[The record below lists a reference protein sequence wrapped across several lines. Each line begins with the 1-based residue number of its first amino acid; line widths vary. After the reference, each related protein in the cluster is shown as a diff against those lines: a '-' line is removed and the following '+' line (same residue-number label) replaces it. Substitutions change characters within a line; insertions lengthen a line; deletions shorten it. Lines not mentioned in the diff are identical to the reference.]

1 MLFDG
6 VGQAREIGD
15 MIPVHG
21 NSNWS
26 AVTISV
32 AGPEDLAQG
41 RKRLREMAIVGSKG
55 SKNMPQGLKLEVILR
70 RLRPGLS
77 RALLQ
82 SGRECCGRIFFA
94 AFKARRWFCGV
105 CGHD

>member
-1 MLFDG
+1 
-6 VGQAREIGD
+6 

-41 RKRLREMAIVGSKG
+41 RKRLREKAIVGSKG
-55 SKNMPQGLKLEVILR
+55 SKNMPQGLKPDADYV
-70 RLRPGLS
+70 S
-77 RALLQ
+77 
-82 SGRECCGRIFFA
+82 FA
-94 AFKARRWFCGV
+94 ARQKSCPFKTGLKAAVSGQVLSLR
-105 CGHD
+105 

>member
-41 RKRLREMAIVGSKG
+41 RKRLREKAIVGSKG
-55 SKNMPQGLKLEVILR
+55 SKNMPQGLK
-70 RLRPGLS
+70 PD
-77 RALLQ
+77 AL
-82 SGRECCGRIFFA
+82 
-94 AFKARRWFCGV
+94 FCGV
-105 CGHD
+105 CGPA